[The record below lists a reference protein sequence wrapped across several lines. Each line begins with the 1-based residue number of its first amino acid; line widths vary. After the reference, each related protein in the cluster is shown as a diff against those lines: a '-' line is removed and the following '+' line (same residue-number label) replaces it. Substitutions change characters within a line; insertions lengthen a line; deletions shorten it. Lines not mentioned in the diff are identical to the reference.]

1 MGYRRAV
8 TRIVSVGPERLERWL
23 AGFGERHGPVL
34 YDVTPD
40 QLSASAEDGALARID
55 VPFGPLED
63 LTPGGLVAH
72 VLADRRLG
80 VLLVRR
86 GGYGAGVFE
95 GAKLVA
101 SKVGSRHV
109 QGTTKAGGWSQQR
122 YARRRDNQA
131 REAFAASAEV
141 AVRILAPAGLDVLVC
156 GGDRKA
162 IDTVLEDPRLAGL
175 VPLVRPP
182 FLGVA
187 DPRQKVLEQAG
198 SDARSIRIELADPK
212 TGTDA
217 LRPGSG

>member
-1 MGYRRAV
+1 V
-8 TRIVSVGPERLERWL
+8 TRIVSVAPARLERWL
-23 AGFGERHGPVL
+23 NGFTERHGVTS
-34 YDVTPD
+34 YDVTPSR
-40 QLSASAEDGALARID
+40 LTAAAEDGSRADID

-63 LTPGGLVAH
+63 LTPAGLVAH

-80 VLLVRR
+80 LLLVRR

-95 GAKLVA
+95 GSALVN

-122 YARRRDNQA
+122 FARRRDNQA
-131 REAFAASAEV
+131 REAFAAATEV
-141 AVRILAPAGLDVLVC
+141 AVRILAPARLDVLVC

-162 IDTVLEDPRLAGL
+162 IDTVLEDPRLKEL

-187 DPRQKVLEQAG
+187 DPKQKVLEQAG
-198 SDARSIRIELADPK
+198 VDARAVRIQLTDP
-212 TGTDA
+212 
-217 LRPGSG
+217 PEQ

>member
-1 MGYRRAV
+1 MGYGRAV
-8 TRIVSVGPERLERWL
+8 TGSRIVSVGPERLERWL
-23 AGFGERHGPVL
+23 AGFGERHGAVS
-34 YDVTPD
+34 YDVTPNR
-40 QLSASAEDGALARID
+40 LSATAEDGAVAVID

-63 LTPGGLVAH
+63 LTPDGLVAH
-72 VLADRRLG
+72 VLAERRLG

-95 GAKLVA
+95 GTKLVA

-131 REAFAASAEV
+131 REAFAAAAEV
-141 AVRILAPAGLDVLVC
+141 AARILAPAGLDVLVC

-162 IDTVLEDPRLAGL
+162 VDTVLEDPRLVDL

-198 SDARSIRIELADPK
+198 VDARAIRIEISDPE
-212 TGTDA
+212 
-217 LRPGSG
+217 S

>member
-1 MGYRRAV
+1 M
-8 TRIVSVGPERLERWL
+8 TRYVSVAPARLERWL
-23 AGFGERHGPVL
+23 SGFTERHGVTS
-34 YDVTPD
+34 YDVTPAR
-40 QLSASAEDGALARID
+40 LSASAEDGSLAEID

-63 LTPGGLVAH
+63 LTPAGLVAH

-86 GGYGAGVFE
+86 GGYGAGVFVGGE
-95 GAKLVA
+95 LVD

-122 YARRRDNQA
+122 FARRRDNQA
-131 REAFAASAEV
+131 REAFAAATEV
-141 AVRILAPAGLDVLVC
+141 AVRILAPAKLDVLVC

-162 IDTVLEDPRLAGL
+162 IDTVLEDPRLKDL

-198 SDARSIRIELADPK
+198 VDALAVRIELTDP
-212 TGTDA
+212 A
-217 LRPGSG
+217 

>member
-1 MGYRRAV
+1 V
-8 TRIVSVGPERLERWL
+8 TRYVSVAPARLERWL
-23 AGFGERHGPVL
+23 SGFTERHGVTS
-34 YDVTPD
+34 YDVTPSR
-40 QLSASAEDGALARID
+40 LSASAQDGSLAEID

-63 LTPGGLVAH
+63 LTPAGLVAH

-86 GGYGAGVFE
+86 GGYGAGVFAGGE
-95 GAKLVA
+95 LVD

-122 YARRRDNQA
+122 FARRRDNQA
-131 REAFAASAEV
+131 REAFAAATEV
-141 AVRILAPAGLDVLVC
+141 AVRILAPAKLDVLVC

-162 IDTVLEDPRLAGL
+162 IDTVLEDPRLKDL

-187 DPRQKVLEQAG
+187 DPKQKVLEQAG
-198 SDARSIRIELADPK
+198 VDALAVRIELTDP
-212 TGTDA
+212 A
-217 LRPGSG
+217 

>member
-1 MGYRRAV
+1 V
-8 TRIVSVGPERLERWL
+8 TRYVSVAPARLERWL
-23 AGFGERHGPVL
+23 SGFTERHGVTS
-34 YDVTPD
+34 YDVTPSR
-40 QLSASAEDGALARID
+40 LSASAQDGSLAEID

-63 LTPGGLVAH
+63 LTPAGLLAH

-86 GGYGAGVFE
+86 GGYGAGVFVGGE
-95 GAKLVA
+95 LVD

-122 YARRRDNQA
+122 FARRRDNQA
-131 REAFAASAEV
+131 REAFAAATEV
-141 AVRILAPAGLDVLVC
+141 AVRILAPAKLDVLVC

-162 IDTVLEDPRLAGL
+162 IDTVLEDPRLKDL

-187 DPRQKVLEQAG
+187 DPKQKVLEQAG
-198 SDARSIRIELADPK
+198 VDALAVRIELTDP
-212 TGTDA
+212 A
-217 LRPGSG
+217 

>member
-1 MGYRRAV
+1 V
-8 TRIVSVGPERLERWL
+8 TRYVSVAPARLERWL
-23 AGFGERHGPVL
+23 SGFTERHGVTS
-34 YDVTPD
+34 YDVTPSR
-40 QLSASAEDGALARID
+40 LSASAQDGSLAEID

-63 LTPGGLVAH
+63 LTPAGLVAH

-86 GGYGAGVFE
+86 GGYGAGVFVGGE
-95 GAKLVA
+95 LVD

-122 YARRRDNQA
+122 FARRRDNQA
-131 REAFAASAEV
+131 REAFAAATEV
-141 AVRILAPAGLDVLVC
+141 AVRILAPAKLDVLVC

-162 IDTVLEDPRLAGL
+162 IDTVLEDPRLKDL

-187 DPRQKVLEQAG
+187 DPKQKVLEQAG
-198 SDARSIRIELADPK
+198 VDALAVRIELTDP
-212 TGTDA
+212 A
-217 LRPGSG
+217 

>member
-1 MGYRRAV
+1 VGYGQAV

-23 AGFGERHGPVL
+23 AGFGERHGRVS
-34 YDVTPD
+34 YDVTTD

-63 LTPGGLVAH
+63 LTPAGLITH

-131 REAFAASAEV
+131 REAFAAAAEV

-175 VPLVRPP
+175 VQLVRPP

-198 SDARSIRIELADPK
+198 LDARAIRIELTDPEP
-212 TGTDA
+212 GTVG
-217 LRPGSG
+217 RRG

>member
-1 MGYRRAV
+1 M
-8 TRIVSVGPERLERWL
+8 TRYVSVAPARLERWL
-23 AGFGERHGPVL
+23 AGFTERHGVTS
-34 YDVTPD
+34 YDVTPAR
-40 QLSASAEDGALARID
+40 LSASAEDGSLAEID

-63 LTPGGLVAH
+63 LTPAGLVAH

-86 GGYGAGVFE
+86 GGYGAGVFVGGE
-95 GAKLVA
+95 LVD

-122 YARRRDNQA
+122 FARRRDNQA
-131 REAFAASAEV
+131 REAFAAATEV
-141 AVRILAPAGLDVLVC
+141 AVRILAPAKLDVLVC

-162 IDTVLEDPRLAGL
+162 IDTVLEDPRLKDL

-187 DPRQKVLEQAG
+187 DPKQKVLEQAG
-198 SDARSIRIELADPK
+198 VDALAVRIELTDP
-212 TGTDA
+212 A
-217 LRPGSG
+217 